1 MAQKKFRS
9 WVGFK
14 NEENAKNGA
23 STSLSSLSTTSANS
37 SVNSGNAIE
46 RIREL
51 ESQLNDLRSRRD
63 ITALSREE
71 FEILATETA
80 ISLIKTAQ
88 QRESRATS
96 TAEKISLDSQRSA
109 RATLESA
116 EAKAKSTLAH
126 AESRGRKYI
135 SAAEDDASEIL
146 SAAEKSGEEILSTKK
161 REAGLAVSQ
170 ARREAEA
177 LITSATT
184 DVGEY
189 RQWLGGVIDEAE
201 KLFKI
206 QMQSLDAADA
216 AIAQSRNRLAT
227 AFSRLSELQES
238 VLNAISSDGRPTK
251 TVKPISKTREEL
263 ESGGTKKKAAQKKIK
278 KKTSLKRR

>member
-1 MAQKKFRS
+1 MAKRKFRS

-14 NEENAKNGA
+14 SEA
-23 STSLSSLSTTSANS
+23 SAAGTSATPLSNTS
-37 SVNSGNAIE
+37 SSPNSGNAIE

-80 ISLIKTAQ
+80 MSLIRTAQ

-96 TAEKISLDSQRSA
+96 TAEKILLDSQRSS

-116 EAKAKSTLAH
+116 ESKAKSTLAH

-135 SAAEDDASEIL
+135 SAAEEDASEIR
-146 SAAEKSGEEILSTKK
+146 SAAEKSGEEILATKK
-161 REAGLAVSQ
+161 REAGFAVSQ

-177 LITSATT
+177 LIVTATA
-184 DVGEY
+184 DVREY

-201 KLFKI
+201 RLFKI
-206 QMQSLDAADA
+206 QTQSLDAADA
-216 AIAQSRNRLAT
+216 AIAQSRNRLT
-227 AFSRLSELQES
+227 SAFSRLSELQES
-238 VLNAISSDGRPTK
+238 VLNAIASDGTLAK
-251 TVKPISKTREEL
+251 TIKPLLKTQEAS
-263 ESGGTKKKAAQKKIK
+263 ESNGTKKKSAQKKIK
-278 KKTSLKRR
+278 KKISPKRR